1 MDRITTDKVITN
13 LTIDMPTFKVNP
25 LTITPDLPTNS
36 TIATK
41 VTPLSNQS
49 KLMPLMTVIP
59 QTMNQT
65 IVKMKGWDP
74 IQKILTL
81 NQKTN
86 LPLSMQSTRT
96 IGRV

>member
-1 MDRITTDKVITN
+1 MDQNYNRIKVITN
-13 LTIDMPTFKVNP
+13 LKIDMPTFKVNP

-65 IVKMKGWDP
+65 IVKMKGWDSHSENSDTES
-74 IQKILTL
+74 K
-81 NQKTN
+81 N
-86 LPLSMQSTRT
+86 
-96 IGRV
+96 